1 MLPDFSLAGKVALV
15 TGSTRG
21 IGRAIAEGFV
31 AAGAKVW
38 FHGRQRE
45 EGEALAQQ
53 YGGHFCPA
61 DLADPVAVRNLAAA
75 LSAAENH
82 LDILVNNAGMEV
94 LMPIETLDM
103 AMFDHIWQVNT
114 RAAVEL
120 TALLLPLLKQA
131 SSASLIN
138 LTSIHE
144 SMPFPTNSAY
154 SMAKSALAMF
164 TRTMALEL
172 GSSGIR
178 VNNLAPGAVETDLN
192 RDSLDR
198 IGMDN
203 FARRIPLRRVGA
215 PEDIVGP
222 ALFLASDASRYV
234 TGTTIF
240 VDGGYL
246 QNLLRF

>member
-1 MLPDFSLAGKVALV
+1 
-15 TGSTRG
+15 
-21 IGRAIAEGFV
+21 
-31 AAGAKVW
+31 
-38 FHGRQRE
+38 
-45 EGEALAQQ
+45 
-53 YGGHFCPA
+53 
-61 DLADPVAVRNLAAA
+61 
-75 LSAAENH
+75 
-82 LDILVNNAGMEV
+82 
-94 LMPIETLDM
+94 
-103 AMFDHIWQVNT
+103 
-114 RAAVEL
+114 
-120 TALLLPLLKQA
+120 
-131 SSASLIN
+131 
-138 LTSIHE
+138 
-144 SMPFPTNSAY
+144 
-154 SMAKSALAMF
+154 
-164 TRTMALEL
+164 L